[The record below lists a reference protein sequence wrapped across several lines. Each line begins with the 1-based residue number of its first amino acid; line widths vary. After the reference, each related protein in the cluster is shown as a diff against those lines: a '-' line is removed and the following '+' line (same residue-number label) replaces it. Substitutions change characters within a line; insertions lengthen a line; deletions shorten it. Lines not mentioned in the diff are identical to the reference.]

1 MGRSKFYRQRIL
13 NQAAAV
19 DAKSFYD
26 YLLNEIRH
34 RREVPLEEAVLI
46 TRDVLDY
53 LTGVLDFRGFGRIV
67 IPAIAGL
74 ENHYHKSRENQEE
87 KLVTLTLVADQ
98 DAALLKEGGTLH
110 LQTARIARVIE
121 EAREQGCLLDFRR
134 LCLLFPLSA
143 RAIRARLQKLW
154 VKGAALPV
162 AGMSKSNRL
171 NFKASRCALG
181 IERYLKGE
189 PLRQILFDLAV
200 PQPTWDRWW
209 QLFNQETPGSDLAEE
224 LAELKKRYPVQN
236 TSPEA
241 IVDRE
246 SFGRRL
252 RQRHGYSP
260 AAAESF
266 LMELEELAK
275 EFRLTL
281 QPGQLLYSAVEA
293 QEPPG
298 KPLAQ
303 CSLVNTVLDYVTE
316 EDWELVNTDSPR
328 ALKWE
333 RLRRLTTGAYAQ
345 GATLSQSDLS
355 YLMSISVDAVQDCIK
370 AHPQVVLPTRGFVA
384 DMGPTLSHA
393 EKIIAL
399 YMDGYTETE
408 IKRRTSHSYD
418 SIERYLID
426 FARVVLLTEKGMP
439 LPMVRQVLGFS
450 RRVVEKYQSLH
461 RQFNTPDYSWR
472 MERIRRIATAHPV
485 KKTRGSDACAK
496 AEGAVQYPSPKRCPA
511 CPGSPSETP
520 FRAGPGFFP
529 GPAGGN
535 PDQQRA

>member
-1 MGRSKFYRQRIL
+1 MGRSKFYRQRVL
-13 NQAAAV
+13 SQAASV
-19 DAKSFYD
+19 DAKSFYE

-53 LTGVLDFRGFGRIV
+53 LIGVLDFRGFGRIV
-67 IPAIAGL
+67 FPAIEGL

-98 DAALLKEGGTLH
+98 DAALLKEGGIEH

-121 EAREQGCLLDFRR
+121 EAQEQGCLLDYRR

-143 RAIRARLQKLW
+143 RAIRVRLQKLW
-154 VKGAALPV
+154 DKGAALPV

-171 NFKASRCALG
+171 NFKASRCALAV
-181 IERYLKGE
+181 ERYLKGE
-189 PLRQILFDLAV
+189 PLRQILSDLAV

-209 QLFNQETPGSDLAEE
+209 RMFNQEMTGSYLAEE
-224 LAELKKRYPVQN
+224 LAELKKRYPVKN
-236 TSPEA
+236 ASAETIA
-241 IVDRE
+241 GRE
-246 SFGRRL
+246 SFGRL
-252 RQRHGYSP
+252 LQKRHGYSP
-260 AAAESF
+260 AAAENF
-266 LMELEELAK
+266 IMELDELAK
-275 EFRLTL
+275 EFRSQLE
-281 QPGQLLYSAVEA
+281 PGQLLYSAVEA
-293 QEPPG
+293 KEPPG
-298 KPLAQ
+298 KPLAE

-316 EDWELVNTDSPR
+316 KDWELVSTDSPK

-333 RLRRLTTGAYAQ
+333 RLERLATGAYAQ
-345 GATLSQSDLS
+345 GATLSQGDLS

-393 EKIIAL
+393 EKVIAL

-418 SIERYLID
+418 SIARYLID
-426 FARVVLLTEKGMP
+426 FSRVVLLTEKGMP

-450 RRVVEKYQSLH
+450 RRVVEKYQSLY
-461 RQFNTPDYSWR
+461 RQFNTPEYSWR

-485 KKTRGSDACAK
+485 KKN
-496 AEGAVQYPSPKRCPA
+496 KRK
-511 CPGSPSETP
+511 
-520 FRAGPGFFP
+520 
-529 GPAGGN
+529 
-535 PDQQRA
+535 